1 MDALDKRIL
10 NRTQRGIPVSEQ
22 PFADIASELDCTEEQ
37 VINKLQ
43 HMLDDGLLSRFGPMY
58 DAASLGGAFTLSA
71 MQVPEERFDEVTEIV
86 NAFSQVAH
94 NYKRQHRLNMWFVV
108 ACESQDEIQAV
119 LKSIEQQSSLLVY
132 DFPKEEEF
140 YVGLYLPV

>member
-1 MDALDKRIL
+1 MDALDKKIL
-10 NRTQRGIPVSEQ
+10 NRTQRGIPISEQ
-22 PFADIASELDCTEEQ
+22 PFADIAKELDCTEEQ

-43 HMLDDGLLSRFGPMY
+43 NMLEDGLLSRFGPMY
-58 DAASLGGAFTLSA
+58 DAASLGGAFTLAA
-71 MQVPEERFDEVTEIV
+71 MQVPEERFEQVTEIV

-108 ACESQDEIQAV
+108 ACESQQEIQSV
-119 LKSIEQQSSLLVY
+119 IKEIEQKSSLSVY

>member
-22 PFADIASELDCTEEQ
+22 PFADIASELDCSEDE

-86 NAFSQVAH
+86 NAFSEVAH

-108 ACESQDEIQAV
+108 ACESQQEIQSV
-119 LKSIEQQSSLLVY
+119 IKDIEQQSSLPVY